1 MPMPWRAQFIY
12 SNFLFPDSFLC
23 SSDWLSV
30 LDIEPGG
37 LVYMGA
43 AIRPP
48 PLDWTPALR
57 CFCKLF
63 ET

>member
-12 SNFLFPDSFLC
+12 SYFLFPDSFLF
-23 SSDWLSV
+23 SSDRLVV

-43 AIRPP
+43 AISPP